1 MRPLFLISLALAF
14 SRQATAIDVSIL
26 EFVNPKKLPSLYTE
40 AIQSAINKAG
50 SANGGRVIIPNGTYV
65 SATLTMRSNVTLYLE
80 AGATLRASQKS
91 EDYPSDQFLMDAGHK
106 LPFLIYAK
114 KCTNIGLE
122 GRGVIDGQ
130 ARQESRPMEEVDTY
144 IARETELA
152 KQAGIEMKRYYTI
165 DPKVRLIYIEQC
177 DRVSVKDLT
186 IQNSPNWTL
195 HVQECT
201 DVNISGIALY
211 SNLLSGVNADGIDV
225 DDCQRVR
232 ISNCLIETGDD
243 AICLKSTRKANQS
256 GCDNIVVTNCNL
268 VSTSTALK
276 LGTESW
282 GYFKNISFSNCVIN
296 NSNRGIGIFIR
307 DGARVENVSFDNI
320 IINTVRKHF
329 NWWGDGDP
337 IHLVIQK
344 RRDSSIIGSIRGI
357 RLSNISATS
366 QGTSHI
372 TAIAG
377 ATFADIK
384 LVNVNL
390 TLVPETVPDKRVSSV
405 IVFRNLTG
413 LTVANGQF
421 AASPGLPPA
430 SKQLITMESVK
441 DASFSDLLLHSTA
454 QHNPLVL
461 KDCENIH
468 ISNMRAQTTGIM
480 QADGLSAAS
489 IYIKSSAFPNA
500 VSFEAARNLN
510 KKQAVSFSNTNYVY
524 P

>member
-1 MRPLFLISLALAF
+1 MRLPFLISLALF
-14 SRQATAIDVSIL
+14 VATRSIALNVSIL
-26 EFVNPKKLPSLYTE
+26 EFVNPKARPALYTD
-40 AIQSAINKAG
+40 AIQKSIEKVYAAG
-50 SANGGRVIIPNGTYV
+50 GGRVTIPTGTYL
-65 SATLTMRSNVTLYLE
+65 SATITLRSNVTLFFE
-80 AGATLRASQKS
+80 EGAILKASQKP
-91 EDYPSDQFLMDAGHK
+91 EDYPANTFLMDAGHK

-114 KCTNIGLE
+114 GCSNISLE

-130 ARQESRPMEEVDTY
+130 ARQDYRAMEEVDNY

-152 KQAGIEMKRYYTI
+152 RAAGIEMKRYYTV

-177 DRVSVKDLT
+177 ERVSVKDLT

-195 HVQECT
+195 HVQECS
-201 DVNISGIALY
+201 DVNITGIALY
-211 SNLLSGVNADGIDV
+211 TNLLSGVNADGIDI

-243 AICLKSTRKANQS
+243 AICLKSTRKPKQS

-307 DGARVENVSFDNI
+307 DGAQVENVSFDHI

-329 NWWGDGDP
+329 NWWGDGDA

-344 RRDSSIIGSIRGI
+344 RRDSSIVGSIKGI
-357 RLSNISATS
+357 RISNIKATC

-372 TAIAG
+372 TATTG
-377 ATFADIK
+377 AQIQDVA
-384 LVNVNL
+384 LSNVSI
-390 TLVPETVPDKRVSSV
+390 TLVPESSADKRATSILEAINVA
-405 IVFRNLTG
+405 G
-413 LTVANGQF
+413 LTVTNCQF
-421 AASPGLPPA
+421 TASAGLPKA
-430 SKQLITMESVK
+430 SVNLINLVNV
-441 DASFSDLLLHSTA
+441 AGFSLSNSRLSSAA
-454 QHNPLVL
+454 QHNPLAL
-461 KDCENIH
+461 LTCEDVH
-468 ISNMRAQTTGIM
+468 LSSNRFQTPGVI
-480 QADGLSAAS
+480 QADPLSATS
-489 IYIKSSAFPNA
+489 TFIKGCAFYNQK
-500 VSFEAARNLN
+500 SFEAARALT
-510 KKQAVSFSNTNYVY
+510 KREAIHFGNTNYVY